1 MKKIFF
7 TLSVLLI
14 LFVQACTIS
23 TTKIEEINYYS
34 VIYNSN
40 NSNNSTAGTVPV
52 DSNKYEEGKTVTILE
67 NTGILVRS
75 GYTFKGW
82 NTSADGSGTVYITG
96 VTFTMGKSDVTLYAE
111 WSLNPTYSVTYNGNI
126 NTGGTV
132 PVDSNKYEEG
142 KTVTILENTG
152 ILVRSGYTFKG
163 WNTSA
168 DGSGTVYITGV
179 TFTMGKSDVTLYAEW
194 SLNPTYSVTY
204 NGNINTGGTV
214 PVDSNKYEEGKTVT
228 ILENTG
234 ILVRSGYTFKG
245 WNTSADGSGTVY
257 ITGVTFTMGKS
268 DVTLYAEWSLNPT
281 YSVTY
286 NGNIN
291 TGGTVPV
298 DSNKYEEGKTVTILE
313 NTGILVRS
321 GYTFKGWNTSAD
333 GSGTVYITGVTFTM
347 GKSDVTLYAEW
358 SKVYTVTYNGNGHS
372 SGSVPTDSKQY
383 KEDAFITVCGNSGN
397 LTKTGLN
404 FSGWNTAS
412 DGSGTVYEDKDTLVM
427 GAFDII
433 LYAQWNKFN
442 FQLKKLFSDDG
453 ANDDD
458 FGIAVD
464 IDGDYAVVGA
474 SKHDPDSQRS
484 GAVYIFH
491 KTGDN
496 TWDSGFKITAPYST
510 DDIEFG
516 TSVAISGDYV
526 IVGAPKNN
534 INGVDAGMTYIYHRI
549 DTNTWGEV
557 ESLQGSDINI
567 FSGATYFGISVD
579 IDGDYAIIG
588 AIGNK
593 NESDV
598 IIGAAYIYQRTVNN
612 TWGNQ
617 EKIIPSDGIDKNYFG
632 RSVAISGD
640 YAVIGAHKDDDNGV
654 NSGAA
659 YVYFRSINNTW
670 GAEAKLTASDAF
682 IDDNFGY
689 SVSIDG
695 DYIVVGAYKA
705 DNTTNEDNSGAA
717 YIFHRTSSNIWDTGT
732 IISSTDNFDNNYF
745 GISTSIKNDYV
756 ICGSPNNWGRGA
768 AYIFKRTHTNLWEFE
783 KKIISD
789 DLSIND
795 YFGLAVGLSAEFS
808 IIGATGNQNTNG
820 KDAGSIYIFK

>member
-82 NTSADGSGTVYITG
+82 NTVADGSGT
-96 VTFTMGKSDVTLYAE
+96 A
-111 WSLNPTYSVTYNGNI
+111 
-126 NTGGTV
+126 
-132 PVDSNKYEEG
+132 
-142 KTVTILENTG
+142 
-152 ILVRSGYTFKG
+152 
-163 WNTSA
+163 
-168 DGSGTVYITGV
+168 
-179 TFTMGKSDVTLYAEW
+179 
-194 SLNPTYSVTY
+194 
-204 NGNINTGGTV
+204 
-214 PVDSNKYEEGKTVT
+214 
-228 ILENTG
+228 
-234 ILVRSGYTFKG
+234 
-245 WNTSADGSGTVY
+245 
-257 ITGVTFTMGKS
+257 
-268 DVTLYAEWSLNPT
+268 
-281 YSVTY
+281 
-286 NGNIN
+286 
-291 TGGTVPV
+291 
-298 DSNKYEEGKTVTILE
+298 
-313 NTGILVRS
+313 
-321 GYTFKGWNTSAD
+321 
-333 GSGTVYITGVTFTM
+333 YITGVTFTM

-670 GAEAKLTASDAF
+670 GAEAKLTASD
-682 IDDNFGY
+682 
-689 SVSIDG
+689 